1 MDITTTVA
9 MNLVFLTTLGIGFA
23 LFCCHLILAASA
35 LVLVGVGRL
44 TLIVLDRLARSF
56 SSLILR

>member
-23 LFCCHLILAASA
+23 LFCYHLILVAAV

-44 TLIVLDRLARSF
+44 AFIVMDRLVRSF
-56 SSLILR
+56 V

>member
-23 LFCCHLILAASA
+23 LFCCHLMLAATA
-35 LVLVGVGRL
+35 LVLVGIGRL
-44 TLIVLDRLARSF
+44 AYIATDRLVRS
-56 SSLILR
+56 LV